1 MIDRIELKRE
11 HWDMMLNE
19 VKKCYP
25 EEACGILGGIDH
37 RVEDVL
43 PVTNIL
49 HSPTRYRMDPQ
60 GQLNAMQQIED
71 KGHSILGIYHSHVN
85 GPSGLSATDLD
96 EANYPE
102 AAYLILSKLLG
113 DWECK
118 AFMIEDRRAR
128 EVTLVIQE

>member
-1 MIDRIELKRE
+1 MDRIELKRE

-37 RVEDVL
+37 MVEDVI

-60 GQLNAMQQIED
+60 EQLNAMQQIED

-85 GPSGLSATDLD
+85 GLSGLSATDLN
-96 EANYPE
+96 EAYYPE
-102 AAYLILSKLLG
+102 AAYLVLSKLLG

-118 AFMIEDRRAR
+118 AFLIEDRRAR
-128 EVTLVIQE
+128 ELAIVIQE